1 MNLKTVKTLAASAVV
16 AANAAVANATT
27 ITIKNFDEDLATVYV
42 NDMPT
47 TNGQQVA
54 VEGQVTVELKD
65 FRNDYYFRYA
75 PASQEDRELAL
86 DYWEGM
92 PEGCENSNPAVFTP
106 DGDLTITPN
115 FDVKGFCWEYRE
127 VDGVKQIV
135 NHVHRWGW
143 SKATASTRT
152 VVTGTCIA
160 PVEETSENNLVF
172 DCVERVR
179 YTDGKLYTII
189 QVGGWSSAPFKKS
202 RVGTWALAAKHSYF
216 DTNLT
221 NDNNPKTFM
230 LTNIVNA
237 SEVRSCS
244 FSDHVFYTGSVSF
257 SGPATNFVPRNT
269 VGFADSAYSGRKEMT
284 GALVLDKVQ
293 TLTGFSSCSGLT
305 SLTVNSPD
313 LKSIGG
319 NAFLNCA
326 GLRDVAFTG
335 DLSKLTSVAETAFMA
350 DVTNF
355 AFTAAPPESIQID
368 GMLAKQSSVD
378 GAHACKLTVD
388 ATRASAWNIVSAL
401 TENEIAAGLPA
412 NCIGAYVNAVGGR
425 KAWVVASESTDG
437 ILLVGDMMMTDC
449 AGFVPTAG
457 LAKDE
462 TVELTAPAG
471 YESCKLQKFVNGV
484 WTTYET
490 VNKTT
495 FTYTHPGELVRAI
508 WFVDGA
514 RLTMSVNGYGG
525 SVAIDLVSGTKIADG
540 VYSKGAVVR
549 LTATGRTEHP
559 TSHLAGWTGGASGA
573 SASVEVTLDE
583 DTEVTAEFAPDEWI
597 YTSASNITDGEWT
610 ITSSSL
616 SGTRLTVTGMSGGN
630 GGLFLLDLSLPIRRA
645 DNPETTYEVVKLDCN
660 PPNLRKLKVGTAIT
674 SFRNEFLRGST
685 TIEDIF
691 GLGASAMTG
700 FSYCFLY
707 QCGSAPLAQK
717 VYEANDFVPP
727 GMTTFGW
734 YDTLG
739 VIPHLKGTLELN
751 AVSQLYVYASINAGM
766 LNPYLYKETLED
778 GTIVGVTN
786 LVLSTKN
793 LQDIPNVFNNARLKS
808 LTVGSTNLVSI
819 ASGAFSGAASTL
831 TDVTFTGDLTS
842 WTTLAANVF
851 PACATNFWF
860 ASNPPQ
866 ADVMDNLVAAQ
877 VHDDSAHSARLFVD
891 PGCKNWWNYVTDPT
905 AEEIAAGL
913 PENCMG
919 VFVTS
924 KDARKAW
931 IVGTKPVGGVLLVG
945 DMTMTRGSAGFTPT
959 AGLHDGDKVE
969 LIAPGAYNRLTVQ
982 KLVNGVWGTED
993 EIDCTSYSYVHDGR
1007 PTRVIWS
1014 AAGSVLE
1021 VAANGY
1027 GGSVAVDLVSGTRIA
1042 DGVYSKGSVVRLT
1055 ATGRAEH
1062 PTSHFTGWTGGASG
1076 TSASVEVTLDE
1087 DTEVT
1092 AEFAPDEWIYT
1103 STSNITDG
1111 EWTITSSSL
1120 SGTGLT
1126 VNGMSGGKDGAF
1138 PLDLSLPIRRADDLE
1153 TTYEVVNL
1161 NCNPP
1166 SLRKL
1171 KVGPA
1176 IRTFCGSFQHGSTT
1190 LEDFQGLGASQ
1201 MRSFPY
1207 LFLYQCAGPIMTNA
1221 YEANE
1226 FIPKEFEAISWFDN
1240 FACPYLKGTFELSV
1254 ATNLY
1259 VYAKENFGMLNGRLY
1274 KETLEDG
1281 TIVGVTNMLLTAE
1294 GLERIDSAIFNKAH
1308 LVSLTFGSTNLQ
1320 SIAANAFP
1328 DFTNANGDYIFRSLT
1343 FLAHPPTVAALDNL
1357 VKVAPTTNLTVYA
1370 SKFVPGWKAMR
1381 APGYISMEEWA
1392 ARPAGCWGIYQTADG
1407 KKRYYLVQRDSKYDV
1422 RKGFAVL
1429 VK

>member
-1 MNLKTVKTLAASAVV
+1 MKKLMI
-16 AANAAVANATT
+16 AVAMGSLCAVAQAAK
-27 ITIKNFDEDLATVYV
+27 ITVANFDEDLGTVYV
-42 NDMPT
+42 N
-47 TNGQQVA
+47 NVA
-54 VEGQVTVELKD
+54 VADGESVEVSGSVTIELKD
-65 FRNDYYFRYA
+65 FRNDYYFRFA
-75 PASQEDRELAL
+75 PASQTDRELAL
-86 DYWEGM
+86 ACWEGV
-92 PEGCENSNPAVFTP
+92 PAGCENSNPAVFTP

-115 FDVKGFCWEYRE
+115 FDVKNFCWEYQE
-127 VDGVKQIV
+127 VETVKQIV
-135 NHVHRWGW
+135 NHVHRWGFG
-143 SKATASTRT
+143 SVTASART
-152 VVTGTCIA
+152 LVTSACIA

-189 QVGGWSSAPFKKS
+189 RAGGWSTPPFKKS

-221 NDNNPKTFM
+221 NDDNPKTFM

-244 FSDHVFYTGSVSF
+244 YSDYVFYTGSVSF
-257 SGPATNFVPRNT
+257 GGPATNFVPRNT
-269 VGFADSAYSGRKEMT
+269 IRFASGAYANRKEMS
-284 GALVLDKVQ
+284 GELVLDKVQ
-293 TLTGFSSCSGLT
+293 TLTGFSGCSGLT

-313 LKSIGG
+313 LMTIDV
-319 NAFLNCA
+319 NAFLNCT

-350 DVTNF
+350 NVTNF
-355 AFTAAPPESIQID
+355 TFTVDLPSSVLLDNLVAQ
-368 GMLAKQSSVD
+368 QSSVD
-378 GAHACKLTVD
+378 GTHACKLTVD
-388 ATRASAWNIVSAL
+388 ATRASAWSIVSAL
-401 TENEIAAGLPA
+401 TANEIDAGLPA

-425 KAWVVASESTDG
+425 RAWVVASASTDG

-462 TVELTAPAG
+462 TVELTAPAS
-471 YESCKLQKFVNGV
+471 YTSCKLQKLVNGV

-490 VNKTT
+490 VNETT
-495 FTYTHPGELVRAI
+495 FTYVHPGELVRAV

-514 RLTMSVNGYGG
+514 RLTTKVNGYGG
-525 SVAIDLVSGTKIADG
+525 SVAVDVVSGTKIADG

-549 LTATGRTEHP
+549 LTATGRAEHP
-559 TSHLAGWTGGASGA
+559 TSHLAGWAGGASGT
-573 SASVEVTLDE
+573 SASVEVTLNE

-597 YTSASNITDGEWT
+597 YTSAKQITDGEWT
-610 ITSSSL
+610 ITASSL
-616 SGTRLTVTGMSGGN
+616 SGTDLTVNGMSGGN
-630 GGLFLLDLSLPIRRA
+630 GGLFLLDLSLPIHPA
-645 DNPETTYEVVKLDCN
+645 DDLGTTYEVVMLNCN
-660 PPNLRKLKVGTAIT
+660 PPSLRKLKVGPAIT
-674 SFRNEFLRGST
+674 SFCGEFLRAST

-691 GLGASAMTG
+691 GPGTTKMKG
-700 FSYCFLY
+700 FPYAFLY
-707 QCGSAPLAQK
+707 ECGSAPLAQR

-734 YDTLG
+734 YDNLG
-739 VIPHLKGTLELN
+739 TIPHLKGTLELN
-751 AVSQLYVYASINAGM
+751 AITTLYVHASINAGV
-766 LNPYLYKETLED
+766 LNSYLYKETLSD

-786 LVLSTKN
+786 LVLSTKD
-793 LQDIPNVFNNARLKS
+793 LQEIPNVFNNARLKS
-808 LTVGSTNLVSI
+808 LTVGSTNLVSV
-819 ASGAFSGAASTL
+819 AADSFSGAASTL
-831 TDVTFTGDLTS
+831 TDVTFTGDLTT

-866 ADVMDNLVAAQ
+866 ADVMDNLVSAQ
-877 VHDDSAHSARLFVD
+877 AHDDSAHSARLFVD

-945 DMTMTRGSAGFTPT
+945 DMTMTKGCAGFTPT
-959 AGLHDGDKVE
+959 AGLHGGDTVE
-969 LIAPGAYNRLTVQ
+969 LVAPGAYNRLTVE
-982 KLVNGVWGTED
+982 KLINGVWTFD
-993 EIDCTSYSYVHDGR
+993 KAIDCTSYSYVHDGR

-1014 AAGSVLE
+1014 AVGAVLD

-1027 GGSVAVDLVSGTRIA
+1027 GGSVAVELVSGTKIA
-1042 DGVYSKGSVVRLT
+1042 DGVYSKGAVVRLI

-1076 TSASVEVTLDE
+1076 VSATVDVTLGD
-1087 DTEVT
+1087 DTTVT

-1103 STSNITDG
+1103 SATQITDG

-1120 SGTGLT
+1120 SG
-1126 VNGMSGGKDGAF
+1126 
-1138 PLDLSLPIRRADDLE
+1138 DLG
-1153 TTYEVVNL
+1153 TTYEVVML

-1166 SLRKL
+1166 YLRKL

-1176 IRTFCGSFQHGSTT
+1176 ITSFCGEFQRRSTT
-1190 LEDFQGLGASQ
+1190 LEDIQGLGTSQ
-1201 MRSFPY
+1201 MRGFPY
-1207 LFLYQCAGPIMTNA
+1207 LFLYQCTGPIMTNV

-1226 FIPKEFEAISWFDN
+1226 FIPKEFKSISWY
-1240 FACPYLKGTFELSV
+1240 ASWGCPYLKGTFELSV

-1259 VYAKENFGMLNGRLY
+1259 VFAQETFGGFNSCLY

-1294 GLERIDSAIFNKAH
+1294 GLERIDAAIFNKAH

-1328 DFTNANGDYIFRSLT
+1328 DFKDANGDYIFRSLT

-1381 APGYISMEEWA
+1381 MSGYWQAEEWA

-1407 KKRYYLVQRDSKYDV
+1407 QKRYYLVQKDSKYDE
-1422 RKGFAVL
+1422 RKGFTVF